1 MEVEFATGRL
11 ERCYA
16 DVREGT
22 REWGRAVALRYVGRI
37 DDIYATPNFSEL
49 YEHRLWRLHRLHGEY
64 AGKFAITLL
73 GRYRL
78 IVGQGSAE
86 DHIVI
91 YEVSNH
97 YDD

>member
-1 MEVEFATGRL
+1 MEIEFSTGRL
-11 ERCYA
+11 ERCYV
-16 DVREGT
+16 DIREGT
-22 REWGRAVALRYVGRI
+22 REWGQAVALRYISRI
-37 DDIYATPNFSEL
+37 DDIYSASTFSEL
-49 YEHRLWRLHRLHGEY
+49 YQFRPWRLHRLRGEY

-78 IVGQGSAE
+78 IVGHGSAE
-86 DHIVI
+86 GHIVI